1 MAGHSHPLCSAPHV
15 RDLSLTFRG
24 VVLGLGGQTAW
35 VEVTFFQGGEHSFWV
50 CVAEG
55 SGGKDG

>member
-15 RDLSLTFRG
+15 RGLSLTFRG
-24 VVLGLGGQTAW
+24 VVLGLGGQAAW
-35 VEVTFFQGGEHSFWV
+35 GKVTFCQGGEHSFWV
-50 CVAEG
+50 GVTEG